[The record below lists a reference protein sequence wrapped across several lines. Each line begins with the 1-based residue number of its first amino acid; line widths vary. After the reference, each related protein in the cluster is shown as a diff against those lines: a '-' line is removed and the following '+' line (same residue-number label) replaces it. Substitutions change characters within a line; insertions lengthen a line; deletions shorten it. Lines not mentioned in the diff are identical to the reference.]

1 MDFNLNFQLTL
12 LAVLLVLSAFFA
24 ISETSL
30 MSVNRYRLKH
40 LSKQGNVGAKL
51 AVKLLN
57 ETDKLLSVI
66 LLCNNFA
73 NAAAAALV
81 TLIVVEFFGT
91 QESIIFIGTI
101 ITTFMIVIFSE
112 ISPKVI
118 GAAHPEKLAPYC
130 SFILYPLLKVF
141 YPIVLFLNFFVLGFL
156 KLVNIKTNFN
166 QKDLIN
172 MDELK
177 SIISES
183 GTFIPQKNKS
193 IFLNLIDLNKV
204 TIDEVMMP
212 HTNVESVYLKQ
223 PIDEILEKVINSNY
237 RQMVVKDNDE
247 IIGVID
253 SKKLLKLVVKEQN
266 NEITHKSLKELI
278 EPPYFIPS
286 GTTIYKQIQYFQD
299 NQEKKGFIVNEFGD
313 FLGLVSL
320 EDLLEEIIGEFNKDI
335 PSKLSKIVSEDD
347 GWIVD
352 GAISIRDLNKKLNL
366 KLPTSGPITLSGL
379 IIEFLENIPE
389 INSSFKMHETKFEII
404 NIYEQTIKKI
414 KIYKQQLK

>member
-1 MDFNLNFQLTL
+1 MDFNINFQLTL
-12 LAVLLVLSAFFA
+12 LAVLLILSAFFA

-40 LSKQGNVGAKL
+40 MSKEGNVGAKL
-51 AVKLLN
+51 ALKLLN

-91 QESIIFIGTI
+91 QESIIFVGTLV
-101 ITTFMIVIFSE
+101 TTFMIVIFSE

-118 GAAHPEKLAPYC
+118 GAAHPEKLAPFC
-130 SFILYPLLKVF
+130 SYILYPLLRIF

-166 QKDLIN
+166 QNDLIN

-212 HTNVESVYLKQ
+212 HTNVEAVHIKQ
-223 PIDEILEKVINSNY
+223 SIDEILEKVINSNY
-237 RQMVVKDNDE
+237 RQMVVKDSDE
-247 IIGVID
+247 ILGVID
-253 SKKLLKLVVKEQN
+253 SKKILNLFIKEEKD
-266 NEITHKSLKELI
+266 EITHKKLMELI

-299 NQEKKGFIVNEFGD
+299 NQEKKGFIVNEHGD

-320 EDLLEEIIGEFNKDI
+320 EDLLEEIIGEFNTDI
-335 PSKLSKIVSEDD
+335 PSKLSKIITEDD
-347 GWIVD
+347 GWIID
-352 GAISIRDLNKKLNL
+352 GGISIRDLNKKLNL
-366 KLPTSGPITLSGL
+366 KLPTDGPITISGL
-379 IIEFLENIPE
+379 IIEFLENIPDT
-389 INSSFKMHETKFEII
+389 NTSFKMHKTRFEII
-404 NIYEQTIKKI
+404 NIYEQTIKKV
-414 KIYKQQLK
+414 KIYK

>member
-1 MDFNLNFQLTL
+1 MDFNLNSQLVL
-12 LAVLLVLSAFFA
+12 LAILLVLSAFFA

-40 LSKQGNVGAKL
+40 LRKQGNVGAKL
-51 AVKLLN
+51 AIKLLN

-223 PIDEILEKVINSNY
+223 SIDEILEKVINSNY
-237 RQMVVKDNDE
+237 RQMVVKDKDE

-253 SKKLLKLVVKEQN
+253 SKKLLKLLVKEQN
-266 NEITHKSLKELI
+266 NEITHESLKELI

-299 NQEKKGFIVNEFGD
+299 NQEKKGFIVNEYGD

-335 PSKLSKIVSEDD
+335 PSKLSKIISEDN

-389 INSSFKMHETKFEII
+389 INTSFKMHETKFEII

-414 KIYKQQLK
+414 KIYK

>member
-1 MDFNLNFQLTL
+1 MDFNLNFQLGL
-12 LAVLLVLSAFFA
+12 LAILLVLSAFFA

-130 SFILYPLLKVF
+130 SFILYPLLKIF

-212 HTNVESVYLKQ
+212 HTNVESVCLKQ
-223 PIDEILEKVINSNY
+223 SIDEILEKVINSNY

-253 SKKLLKLVVKEQN
+253 SKKLLKLVVKEKKVG
-266 NEITHKSLKELI
+266 ITHKSLGELI
-278 EPPYFIPS
+278 EPPYYIPS

-299 NQEKKGFIVNEFGD
+299 NQEKKGFIVNEHGD

-320 EDLLEEIIGEFNKDI
+320 EDLLEEIIGEFNTDI
-335 PSKLSKIVSEDD
+335 PSKLSKIITEGD

-366 KLPTSGPITLSGL
+366 KLPSSGPITLSGL

-389 INSSFKMHETKFEII
+389 TNTSFKMHETKFEII
-404 NIYEQTIKKI
+404 NMHEQTIKKI
-414 KIYKQQLK
+414 KIYK

>member
-1 MDFNLNFQLTL
+1 MDFNLNFQLVL

-51 AVKLLN
+51 AIKLLN

-223 PIDEILEKVINSNY
+223 PIDEILGKVINSNY

-266 NEITHKSLKELI
+266 NEITHESLKELI

-299 NQEKKGFIVNEFGD
+299 NQEKKGFIVNEYGD

-366 KLPTSGPITLSGL
+366 KLPSSGPITLSGL
-379 IIEFLENIPE
+379 IIEFLETIPE
-389 INSSFKMHETKFEII
+389 TNTSFKMHETKFEII

-414 KIYKQQLK
+414 KIYK

>member
-1 MDFNLNFQLTL
+1 MDFNLNLQLVL

-51 AVKLLN
+51 AIKLLN

-204 TIDEVMMP
+204 TVDEVMMP

-223 PIDEILEKVINSNY
+223 PIDEILGKVINSNY

-253 SKKLLKLVVKEQN
+253 SKKLLKLLVKEQN
-266 NEITHKSLKELI
+266 NEITHESLKELI

-299 NQEKKGFIVNEFGD
+299 NQEKKGFIVNEYGD

-366 KLPTSGPITLSGL
+366 KLPASGPITLSGL

-389 INSSFKMHETKFEII
+389 TNTSFKMHETKFEII

-414 KIYKQQLK
+414 KIYK

>member
-1 MDFNLNFQLTL
+1 MDFNINFQLSL
-12 LAVLLVLSAFFA
+12 LAVLLILSAFFA

-40 LSKQGNVGAKL
+40 MSKEGNVGAKL
-51 AVKLLN
+51 ALKLLN

-91 QESIIFIGTI
+91 QESIIFVGTLV
-101 ITTFMIVIFSE
+101 TTFMIVIFSE

-118 GAAHPEKLAPYC
+118 GAAHPEKLAPFC
-130 SFILYPLLKVF
+130 SYILYPLLRIF

-156 KLVNIKTNFN
+156 KIVNIKTNFN
-166 QKDLIN
+166 QNDLIN

-212 HTNVESVYLKQ
+212 HTNVEAVYIKQ
-223 PIDEILEKVINSNY
+223 SIDEILEKVINSNY
-237 RQMVVKDNDE
+237 RQMVVKDSDE
-247 IIGVID
+247 ILGVID
-253 SKKLLKLVVKEQN
+253 SKKILNLFIKEEKD
-266 NEITHKSLKELI
+266 EITHKKIMELI

-299 NQEKKGFIVNEFGD
+299 NQEKKGFIVNEHGD

-320 EDLLEEIIGEFNKDI
+320 EDLLEEIIGEFNTDI
-335 PSKLSKIVSEDD
+335 PSKLSKIITEDD
-347 GWIVD
+347 GWIID
-352 GAISIRDLNKKLNL
+352 GGISIRDLNKKLNL
-366 KLPTSGPITLSGL
+366 KLPTDGPITISGL
-379 IIEFLENIPE
+379 IIEFLENIPDT
-389 INSSFKMHETKFEII
+389 NTSFKMHKTRFEII
-404 NIYEQTIKKI
+404 NIYEQTIKKV
-414 KIYKQQLK
+414 KIYK

>member
-1 MDFNLNFQLTL
+1 
-12 LAVLLVLSAFFA
+12 
-24 ISETSL
+24 

-51 AVKLLN
+51 AIKLLN

-193 IFLNLIDLNKV
+193 IFLNLIDLDKV

-223 PIDEILEKVINSNY
+223 SMDEILEKVINSNY

-253 SKKLLKLVVKEQN
+253 SKKLLKLLVKEQN
-266 NEITHKSLKELI
+266 NEITHKSLRELI

-299 NQEKKGFIVNEFGD
+299 NQEKKGFIVNEYGD
-313 FLGLVSL
+313 FIGLVSL

-335 PSKLSKIVSEDD
+335 PSKLSKIISEDD

-379 IIEFLENIPE
+379 IIEFLESIPE
-389 INSSFKMHETKFEII
+389 TNTSFKMHETKFEII

-414 KIYKQQLK
+414 KIYK

>member
-1 MDFNLNFQLTL
+1 MDFNLNFQLVL

-51 AVKLLN
+51 AIKLLN

-223 PIDEILEKVINSNY
+223 SY
-237 RQMVVKDNDE
+237 RRN
-247 IIGVID
+247 
-253 SKKLLKLVVKEQN
+253 
-266 NEITHKSLKELI
+266 T
-278 EPPYFIPS
+278 
-286 GTTIYKQIQYFQD
+286 
-299 NQEKKGFIVNEFGD
+299 
-313 FLGLVSL
+313 
-320 EDLLEEIIGEFNKDI
+320 
-335 PSKLSKIVSEDD
+335 
-347 GWIVD
+347 
-352 GAISIRDLNKKLNL
+352 
-366 KLPTSGPITLSGL
+366 
-379 IIEFLENIPE
+379 
-389 INSSFKMHETKFEII
+389 
-404 NIYEQTIKKI
+404 
-414 KIYKQQLK
+414 

>member
-1 MDFNLNFQLTL
+1 MDFNLNFQLAL

-51 AVKLLN
+51 AIKLLN

-118 GAAHPEKLAPYC
+118 GAAHPDKLAPYC

-223 PIDEILEKVINSNY
+223 PIDEILGKVINSNY

-266 NEITHKSLKELI
+266 NEITHESLKELI

-299 NQEKKGFIVNEFGD
+299 NQEKKGFIVNEYGD

-366 KLPTSGPITLSGL
+366 KLPTSGPITLSGI

-389 INSSFKMHETKFEII
+389 TNTSFKMHETKFEII

-414 KIYKQQLK
+414 KIYK

>member
-1 MDFNLNFQLTL
+1 MDFNLNLQLVL

-51 AVKLLN
+51 AIKLLN

-223 PIDEILEKVINSNY
+223 SMDEILEKVINSNY

-253 SKKLLKLVVKEQN
+253 SKKLLKLLVKEQN
-266 NEITHKSLKELI
+266 NEITHESLKELI

-299 NQEKKGFIVNEFGD
+299 NQEKKGFIVNEYGD
-313 FLGLVSL
+313 FIGLVSL

-335 PSKLSKIVSEDD
+335 PSKLSKIISEDD

-366 KLPTSGPITLSGL
+366 KLPTNGPITLSGL
-379 IIEFLENIPE
+379 IIEFLESIPE
-389 INSSFKMHETKFEII
+389 TNTSFKMHETKFEII

-414 KIYKQQLK
+414 KIYK

>member
-1 MDFNLNFQLTL
+1 MDFNLNLQLVL

-51 AVKLLN
+51 AIKLLN

-223 PIDEILEKVINSNY
+223 SMDEILEKVINSNY

-253 SKKLLKLVVKEQN
+253 SKKLLKLLVKEQN
-266 NEITHKSLKELI
+266 NEITHESLKELI

-299 NQEKKGFIVNEFGD
+299 NQEKKGFIVNEYGD
-313 FLGLVSL
+313 FIGLVSL

-335 PSKLSKIVSEDD
+335 PSKLSKIISEDD

-379 IIEFLENIPE
+379 IIEFLESIPE
-389 INSSFKMHETKFEII
+389 TNTSFKMHQTKFEII

-414 KIYKQQLK
+414 KIYK

>member
-1 MDFNLNFQLTL
+1 MDFNINFQLTL
-12 LAVLLVLSAFFA
+12 LAVLLILSAFFA

-40 LSKQGNVGAKL
+40 MSKEGNVGAKL
-51 AVKLLN
+51 ALKLLN

-91 QESIIFIGTI
+91 QESIIFVGTLV
-101 ITTFMIVIFSE
+101 TTFMIVIFSE

-118 GAAHPEKLAPYC
+118 GAAHPEKLAPFC
-130 SFILYPLLKVF
+130 SYILYPLLRIF

-156 KLVNIKTNFN
+156 KIVNIKTNFN
-166 QKDLIN
+166 QNDLIN

-212 HTNVESVYLKQ
+212 HTSVEAVHIKQ
-223 PIDEILEKVINSNY
+223 SMDEILEKVINSNY
-237 RQMVVKDNDE
+237 RQMVVKDSDE
-247 IIGVID
+247 ILGVID
-253 SKKLLKLVVKEQN
+253 SKKILNLFIKEEKD
-266 NEITHKSLKELI
+266 EITHKKLMELI

-299 NQEKKGFIVNEFGD
+299 NQEKKGFIVNEHGD

-320 EDLLEEIIGEFNKDI
+320 EDLLEEIIGEFNTDI
-335 PSKLSKIVSEDD
+335 PSKLSKIITEDD
-347 GWIVD
+347 GWIID
-352 GAISIRDLNKKLNL
+352 GGISIRDLNKKLNL
-366 KLPTSGPITLSGL
+366 KLPTDGPITISGL
-379 IIEFLENIPE
+379 IIEFLENIPDT
-389 INSSFKMHETKFEII
+389 NTSFKMHKTRFEII
-404 NIYEQTIKKI
+404 NIYEQTIKKV
-414 KIYKQQLK
+414 KIYK

>member
-1 MDFNLNFQLTL
+1 MDFNLNFQLIL

-51 AVKLLN
+51 AIKLLN

-212 HTNVESVYLKQ
+212 HTNVESVFLKQ
-223 PIDEILEKVINSNY
+223 PIEEILEKVINSNY

-253 SKKLLKLVVKEQN
+253 SKKLLKLLVKEQN
-266 NEITHKSLKELI
+266 NEITHESLKELI

-299 NQEKKGFIVNEFGD
+299 NQEKKGFIVNEYGD

-335 PSKLSKIVSEDD
+335 PSKLSKIISEDD

-366 KLPTSGPITLSGL
+366 KLPTSGPITLSGQ

-389 INSSFKMHETKFEII
+389 TNTSFKMHETKFEII

-414 KIYKQQLK
+414 KIYK

>member
-1 MDFNLNFQLTL
+1 MDFNLNFQLVL

-51 AVKLLN
+51 AIKLLN

-266 NEITHKSLKELI
+266 GEITHESLKELI

-389 INSSFKMHETKFEII
+389 TNTSFKMHETKFEII

-414 KIYKQQLK
+414 KIYK

>member
-1 MDFNLNFQLTL
+1 MDFNINFQLSL
-12 LAVLLVLSAFFA
+12 LAVLLILSAFFA

-40 LSKQGNVGAKL
+40 MSKEGNVGAKL
-51 AVKLLN
+51 ALKLLN

-91 QESIIFIGTI
+91 QESIIFVGTLV
-101 ITTFMIVIFSE
+101 TTFMIVIFSE

-118 GAAHPEKLAPYC
+118 GAAHPEKLAPFC
-130 SFILYPLLKVF
+130 SYILYPLLRIF

-166 QKDLIN
+166 QNDLIN

-212 HTNVESVYLKQ
+212 HTSVEAVHLKQ
-223 PIDEILEKVINSNY
+223 SIDEILEKVINSNY
-237 RQMVVKDNDE
+237 RQMVVKDSDE
-247 IIGVID
+247 ILGVID
-253 SKKLLKLVVKEQN
+253 SKKILNLFIKEEKD
-266 NEITHKSLKELI
+266 EITHKKLMELI

-299 NQEKKGFIVNEFGD
+299 NQEKKGFIVNEHGD

-320 EDLLEEIIGEFNKDI
+320 EDLLEEIIGEFNTDI
-335 PSKLSKIVSEDD
+335 PSKLSKIITEDD
-347 GWIVD
+347 GWIID
-352 GAISIRDLNKKLNL
+352 GGISIRDLNKKLNL
-366 KLPTSGPITLSGL
+366 KLPTDGPITISGL
-379 IIEFLENIPE
+379 IIEFLENIPDT
-389 INSSFKMHETKFEII
+389 NTSFKMHKTRFEII
-404 NIYEQTIKKI
+404 NIYEQTIKKV
-414 KIYKQQLK
+414 KIYK

>member
-1 MDFNLNFQLTL
+1 MDFNLNFQLAL

-51 AVKLLN
+51 AIKLLN

-212 HTNVESVYLKQ
+212 HTNVESVFLKQ

-266 NEITHKSLKELI
+266 GEITHESLKELI

-389 INSSFKMHETKFEII
+389 TNTSFKMHETKFEII

-414 KIYKQQLK
+414 KIYK

>member
-1 MDFNLNFQLTL
+1 MDFNLNFQLIL

-40 LSKQGNVGAKL
+40 LSKKGNVGAKL
-51 AVKLLN
+51 AIKLLN

-204 TIDEVMMP
+204 TVDEVMMP

-223 PIDEILEKVINSNY
+223 PIDEILGKVINSNY

-253 SKKLLKLVVKEQN
+253 SKKLLKLLVKEQN
-266 NEITHKSLKELI
+266 NEITHESLKELI

-299 NQEKKGFIVNEFGD
+299 NQEKKGFIVNEYGD

-389 INSSFKMHETKFEII
+389 TNTSFKMHDTKFEII

-414 KIYKQQLK
+414 KIYK

>member
-1 MDFNLNFQLTL
+1 MDFNLNFQLSL

-51 AVKLLN
+51 AIKLLN

-223 PIDEILEKVINSNY
+223 PIDEILGKVINSNY

-266 NEITHKSLKELI
+266 NEITHESLKELI

-299 NQEKKGFIVNEFGD
+299 NQEKKGFIVNEYGD

-366 KLPTSGPITLSGL
+366 KLPTRGPITLSGL

-389 INSSFKMHETKFEII
+389 INTSFKMHETKFEII
-404 NIYEQTIKKI
+404 NIHEQTIKKI
-414 KIYKQQLK
+414 KIYK

>member
-1 MDFNLNFQLTL
+1 MDFNLNFQLVL
-12 LAVLLVLSAFFA
+12 LAILLVLSAFFA

-51 AVKLLN
+51 AIKLLN

-118 GAAHPEKLAPYC
+118 GAAHPEKLAPFC

-141 YPIVLFLNFFVLGFL
+141 YPVVLFLNFFVLGFL

-212 HTNVESVYLKQ
+212 HTNVESIDLKQ
-223 PIDEILEKVINSNY
+223 SIDEILEKVINSNY
-237 RQMVVKDNDE
+237 RQMVVKDKDE
-247 IIGVID
+247 IIGVFD
-253 SKKLLKLVVKEQN
+253 SKKLLKLLVKEQN
-266 NEITHKSLKELI
+266 NEITHESFRELI

-299 NQEKKGFIVNEFGD
+299 NQEKKGFIVNEYGD
-313 FLGLVSL
+313 FIGLVSL

-335 PSKLSKIVSEDD
+335 PSKLSKIISEDD

-379 IIEFLENIPE
+379 IIEFLESIPE
-389 INSSFKMHETKFEII
+389 TNTSFKMHETKFEII

-414 KIYKQQLK
+414 KIYK

>member
-1 MDFNLNFQLTL
+1 MDFNLNFQLIL

-30 MSVNRYRLKH
+30 MSVNKYRLKH

-51 AVKLLN
+51 AIKLLN

-204 TIDEVMMP
+204 TVDEVMMP

-223 PIDEILEKVINSNY
+223 PIDEILGKVINSNY

-253 SKKLLKLVVKEQN
+253 SKKLLKLLVKEKN
-266 NEITHKSLKELI
+266 NEITHESLKELI

-299 NQEKKGFIVNEFGD
+299 NQEKKGFIVNEYGD

-389 INSSFKMHETKFEII
+389 TNTSFKMHDTKFEII

-414 KIYKQQLK
+414 KIYK

>member
-1 MDFNLNFQLTL
+1 MDFNLNFQLIL

-51 AVKLLN
+51 AIKLLN

-204 TIDEVMMP
+204 TVDEVMMP

-223 PIDEILEKVINSNY
+223 PIDEILGKVINSNY

-253 SKKLLKLVVKEQN
+253 SKKLLKLLVKEQN
-266 NEITHKSLKELI
+266 NEITHESLKELI

-299 NQEKKGFIVNEFGD
+299 NQEKKGFIVNEYGD

-389 INSSFKMHETKFEII
+389 TNTSFKMHETKFEII

-414 KIYKQQLK
+414 KIYK

>member
-1 MDFNLNFQLTL
+1 MDFNINFQLTL
-12 LAVLLVLSAFFA
+12 LAVLLILSAFFA

-40 LSKQGNVGAKL
+40 MSKEGNVGAKL
-51 AVKLLN
+51 ALKLLN

-91 QESIIFIGTI
+91 QESIIFVGTLV
-101 ITTFMIVIFSE
+101 TTFMIVIFSE

-118 GAAHPEKLAPYC
+118 GAAHPEKLAPFC
-130 SFILYPLLKVF
+130 SYILYPLLRIF

-156 KLVNIKTNFN
+156 KIVNIKTNFN
-166 QKDLIN
+166 QNDLIN

-212 HTNVESVYLKQ
+212 HTSVEAVHIKQ
-223 PIDEILEKVINSNY
+223 SIDEILEKVINSNY
-237 RQMVVKDNDE
+237 RQMVVKDTDE
-247 IIGVID
+247 ILGVID
-253 SKKLLKLVVKEQN
+253 SKKILNLFIKEEKD
-266 NEITHKSLKELI
+266 EITHKKLMELI

-299 NQEKKGFIVNEFGD
+299 NQEKKGFIVNEHGD

-320 EDLLEEIIGEFNKDI
+320 EDLLEEIIGEFNTDI
-335 PSKLSKIVSEDD
+335 PSKLSKIITEDD
-347 GWIVD
+347 GWIID
-352 GAISIRDLNKKLNL
+352 GGISIRDLNKKLNL
-366 KLPTSGPITLSGL
+366 KLPTDGPITISGL
-379 IIEFLENIPE
+379 IIEFLENIPDT
-389 INSSFKMHETKFEII
+389 NTSFKMHKTRFEII
-404 NIYEQTIKKI
+404 NIYEQTIKKV
-414 KIYKQQLK
+414 KIYK

>member
-1 MDFNLNFQLTL
+1 MDFNLNFQLIL

-51 AVKLLN
+51 AIKLLN

-223 PIDEILEKVINSNY
+223 PIDEILGKVINSNY

-266 NEITHKSLKELI
+266 NEITHESLKELI

-299 NQEKKGFIVNEFGD
+299 NQEKKGFIVNEYGD

-389 INSSFKMHETKFEII
+389 INTSFKMHDTKFEII

-414 KIYKQQLK
+414 KIYK

>member
-1 MDFNLNFQLTL
+1 MDFNLNFQLVL
-12 LAVLLVLSAFFA
+12 LAILLVLSAFFA

-51 AVKLLN
+51 AIKLLN

-223 PIDEILEKVINSNY
+223 SMDEILEKVINSNY

-253 SKKLLKLVVKEQN
+253 SKKLLKLLVKEQN
-266 NEITHKSLKELI
+266 NEITHESLKELI

-299 NQEKKGFIVNEFGD
+299 NQEKKGFIVNEYGD
-313 FLGLVSL
+313 FIGLVSL

-335 PSKLSKIVSEDD
+335 PSKLSKIISEDD
-347 GWIVD
+347 GWIID

-379 IIEFLENIPE
+379 IIEFLESIPE
-389 INSSFKMHETKFEII
+389 TNTSFKMHETKFEII

-414 KIYKQQLK
+414 KIYK

>member
-1 MDFNLNFQLTL
+1 MDFNLNFQLVL
-12 LAVLLVLSAFFA
+12 LAILLVLSAFFA

-51 AVKLLN
+51 AIKLLN

-118 GAAHPEKLAPYC
+118 GAAHPEKLAPFC

-141 YPIVLFLNFFVLGFL
+141 YPVVLFLNFFVLGFL

-212 HTNVESVYLKQ
+212 HTNVESIDLKQ
-223 PIDEILEKVINSNY
+223 SIDEILEKVINSNY
-237 RQMVVKDNDE
+237 RQMVVKDKDE
-247 IIGVID
+247 IIGVFD
-253 SKKLLKLVVKEQN
+253 SKKLLKLLVKEQN
-266 NEITHKSLKELI
+266 NEITHESLRELI
-278 EPPYFIPS
+278 DPPYFIPS

-299 NQEKKGFIVNEFGD
+299 NQEKKGFIVNEYGD
-313 FLGLVSL
+313 FIGLVSL

-335 PSKLSKIVSEDD
+335 PSKLSKIISEDD

-366 KLPTSGPITLSGL
+366 KLPTSGPITISGI
-379 IIEFLENIPE
+379 IIEFLESIPE
-389 INSSFKMHETKFEII
+389 INTSFKMHEIKFEII
-404 NIYEQTIKKI
+404 NIHEQTIKKI
-414 KIYKQQLK
+414 KIYK

>member
-1 MDFNLNFQLTL
+1 MDFNLNFQLAL

-51 AVKLLN
+51 AIKLLN

-266 NEITHKSLKELI
+266 NEITHESLKELI

-299 NQEKKGFIVNEFGD
+299 NQEKKGFIVNEYGD

-335 PSKLSKIVSEDD
+335 PSKLSKIISEDD

-379 IIEFLENIPE
+379 N
-389 INSSFKMHETKFEII
+389 
-404 NIYEQTIKKI
+404 Y
-414 KIYKQQLK
+414 

>member
-1 MDFNLNFQLTL
+1 MDFNLNFQLAL

-51 AVKLLN
+51 AIKLLN

-266 NEITHKSLKELI
+266 GEITHESLKELI

-299 NQEKKGFIVNEFGD
+299 NQEKKGFIVNEYGD

-389 INSSFKMHETKFEII
+389 TNTSFKMHDTKFEII

-414 KIYKQQLK
+414 KIYK

>member
-1 MDFNLNFQLTL
+1 
-12 LAVLLVLSAFFA
+12 
-24 ISETSL
+24 

-51 AVKLLN
+51 AMKLLN

-91 QESIIFIGTI
+91 QESIIFFGTI

-130 SFILYPLLKVF
+130 SFILYPLLKIF

-193 IFLNLIDLNKV
+193 IFLNLIDLDKV

-223 PIDEILEKVINSNY
+223 SMDEILEKVINSNY

-253 SKKLLKLVVKEQN
+253 SKKLLKLLVKEQN
-266 NEITHKSLKELI
+266 NEITHESLRELV

-299 NQEKKGFIVNEFGD
+299 NQEKKGFIVNEYGD
-313 FLGLVSL
+313 FIGLVSL

-335 PSKLSKIVSEDD
+335 PSKLSKIISEDD

-379 IIEFLENIPE
+379 IIEFLESIPE
-389 INSSFKMHETKFEII
+389 TNTSFKMHETKFEII

-414 KIYKQQLK
+414 KIYK

>member
-1 MDFNLNFQLTL
+1 MDFNLNFQLAL

-51 AVKLLN
+51 AIKLLN

-212 HTNVESVYLKQ
+212 HTNVESVFLKQ
-223 PIDEILEKVINSNY
+223 PIEEILEKVINSNY

-266 NEITHKSLKELI
+266 GEITHESLKELI

-299 NQEKKGFIVNEFGD
+299 NQEKKGFIVNEYGD

-335 PSKLSKIVSEDD
+335 PSKLSKIISEDD

-389 INSSFKMHETKFEII
+389 TNTSFKMHETKFEII

-414 KIYKQQLK
+414 KIYK

>member
-1 MDFNLNFQLTL
+1 MDFNLNLQLVL

-51 AVKLLN
+51 AIKLLN

-130 SFILYPLLKVF
+130 SFVLYPLLKVF

-223 PIDEILEKVINSNY
+223 SMDEILEKVINSNY

-253 SKKLLKLVVKEQN
+253 SKKLLKLLVKEQN
-266 NEITHKSLKELI
+266 NEITHESLKELI

-299 NQEKKGFIVNEFGD
+299 NQEKKGFIVNEYGD
-313 FLGLVSL
+313 FIGLVSL

-335 PSKLSKIVSEDD
+335 PSKLSKIISEDD

-379 IIEFLENIPE
+379 IIEFLESIPE
-389 INSSFKMHETKFEII
+389 TNTSFKMHETKFEII

-414 KIYKQQLK
+414 KIYK

>member
-1 MDFNLNFQLTL
+1 MDFNLNFQLAL

-51 AVKLLN
+51 AIKLLN

-212 HTNVESVYLKQ
+212 HTNVESVFLKQ
-223 PIDEILEKVINSNY
+223 PIEEILEKVINSNY

-266 NEITHKSLKELI
+266 GEITHESLKELI

-335 PSKLSKIVSEDD
+335 PSKLSKIISEDD

-366 KLPTSGPITLSGL
+366 KLPTSGPITLSGQ

-389 INSSFKMHETKFEII
+389 TNTSFKMHETKFEII

-414 KIYKQQLK
+414 KIYK

>member
-1 MDFNLNFQLTL
+1 MDFNINFQLTL
-12 LAVLLVLSAFFA
+12 LAVLLILSAFFA

-40 LSKQGNVGAKL
+40 MSKEGNVGAKL
-51 AVKLLN
+51 ALKLLN

-91 QESIIFIGTI
+91 QESIIFVGTLV
-101 ITTFMIVIFSE
+101 TTFMIVIFSE

-118 GAAHPEKLAPYC
+118 GAAHPEKLAPFC
-130 SFILYPLLKVF
+130 SYILYPLLRIF

-156 KLVNIKTNFN
+156 KIVNIKTNFN
-166 QKDLIN
+166 QNDLIN

-212 HTNVESVYLKQ
+212 HTSVEAVELKQ
-223 PIDEILEKVINSNY
+223 SIDEILEKVINSNY
-237 RQMVVKDNDE
+237 RQMVVKDSDE
-247 IIGVID
+247 ILGVID
-253 SKKLLKLVVKEQN
+253 SKKILNLFIKEEKD
-266 NEITHKSLKELI
+266 EITHKKLMELI

-299 NQEKKGFIVNEFGD
+299 NQEKKGFIVNEHGD
-313 FLGLVSL
+313 FLGLISL
-320 EDLLEEIIGEFNKDI
+320 EDLLEEIIGEFNTDI
-335 PSKLSKIVSEDD
+335 PSKLSKIITEDD
-347 GWIVD
+347 GWIID
-352 GAISIRDLNKKLNL
+352 GGISIRDLNKKLNL
-366 KLPTSGPITLSGL
+366 KLPTDGPITISGL
-379 IIEFLENIPE
+379 IIEFLENIPDT
-389 INSSFKMHETKFEII
+389 NTSFKMHKTRFEII
-404 NIYEQTIKKI
+404 NIYEQTIKKV
-414 KIYKQQLK
+414 KIYK

>member
-1 MDFNLNFQLTL
+1 MDFNLNFQLVL

-51 AVKLLN
+51 AIKLLN

-223 PIDEILEKVINSNY
+223 PIDEILGKVINSNY
-237 RQMVVKDNDE
+237 RQMVVKENDE

-253 SKKLLKLVVKEQN
+253 SKKLLKLIVKEQN

-299 NQEKKGFIVNEFGD
+299 NQEKKGFIVNEYGD

-389 INSSFKMHETKFEII
+389 INTSFKMHETKFEII

-414 KIYKQQLK
+414 KIYK

>member
-1 MDFNLNFQLTL
+1 MDFNLNFQLVL
-12 LAVLLVLSAFFA
+12 LAILLVLSAFFA

-30 MSVNRYRLKH
+30 MSVNKYRLKH

-51 AVKLLN
+51 AIKLLN

-223 PIDEILEKVINSNY
+223 PIDEILGKVINSNY

-253 SKKLLKLVVKEQN
+253 SKKLLKLVVKEQH
-266 NEITHKSLKELI
+266 NEITHESLKELI

-299 NQEKKGFIVNEFGD
+299 NQEKKGFIVNEYGD

-389 INSSFKMHETKFEII
+389 TNTSFKMHETKFEII

-414 KIYKQQLK
+414 KIYK

>member
-1 MDFNLNFQLTL
+1 
-12 LAVLLVLSAFFA
+12 VLLVLSEFFA

-51 AVKLLN
+51 AIKLLN

-223 PIDEILEKVINSNY
+223 SMDEILEKVINSNY

-253 SKKLLKLVVKEQN
+253 SKKLLKLLVKEQN
-266 NEITHKSLKELI
+266 NEITHESLKELI

-299 NQEKKGFIVNEFGD
+299 NQEKKGFIVNEYGD
-313 FLGLVSL
+313 FIGLVSL

-335 PSKLSKIVSEDD
+335 PSKLSKIISEDD

-379 IIEFLENIPE
+379 IIEFLESIPE
-389 INSSFKMHETKFEII
+389 TNTSFKMHETKFEII

-414 KIYKQQLK
+414 KIYK

>member
-1 MDFNLNFQLTL
+1 MDFNLNFQLIL

-40 LSKQGNVGAKL
+40 LSKQGNVGARL
-51 AVKLLN
+51 AIKLLN

-212 HTNVESVYLKQ
+212 HTNVESVFLKQ
-223 PIDEILEKVINSNY
+223 PIEEILEKVINSNY

-253 SKKLLKLVVKEQN
+253 SKKLLKLLVKEQN
-266 NEITHKSLKELI
+266 NEITHESLKELI

-299 NQEKKGFIVNEFGD
+299 NQEKKGFIVNEYGD

-335 PSKLSKIVSEDD
+335 PSKLSKIISEDD

-389 INSSFKMHETKFEII
+389 TNTSFKMHETKFEII

-414 KIYKQQLK
+414 KIYK

>member
-1 MDFNLNFQLTL
+1 MDFNLNFQLVL
-12 LAVLLVLSAFFA
+12 LAILLVLSAFFA

-30 MSVNRYRLKH
+30 MSVNKYRLKH

-51 AVKLLN
+51 AIKLLN

-223 PIDEILEKVINSNY
+223 PIDEILGKVINSNY

-266 NEITHKSLKELI
+266 NEITHESLKELI

-299 NQEKKGFIVNEFGD
+299 NQEKKGFIVNEYGD

-389 INSSFKMHETKFEII
+389 TNTSFKMHETKFEII

-414 KIYKQQLK
+414 KIYK

>member
-1 MDFNLNFQLTL
+1 MDFNLNFQLVL
-12 LAVLLVLSAFFA
+12 LAILLVLSAFFA

-51 AVKLLN
+51 AIKLLN

-223 PIDEILEKVINSNY
+223 PIDEILGKVINSNY
-237 RQMVVKDNDE
+237 RQMAVKDNDE

-266 NEITHKSLKELI
+266 NEITHESLKELI

-299 NQEKKGFIVNEFGD
+299 NQEKKGFIVNEYGD

-366 KLPTSGPITLSGL
+366 KLPTSGPITLSGQ

-389 INSSFKMHETKFEII
+389 TNTSFKMHETKFEII

-414 KIYKQQLK
+414 KIYK